1 VPFAYH
7 GVRDDIDYDPI
18 PWRNHRFDP
27 AALAAAVQTHAR
39 MERLWRAWHEHPGT
53 RTLVFCCSIDH
64 ARFAAAW
71 LAERGGRVASVFA
84 APGSADRSAAVT
96 QLLRGELDAL
106 CVVDIFNEGVD
117 LPALDRVVMLRP
129 TESAVIFL
137 QQLGRGLRRYEG
149 KERLTVIDFV
159 GNHRIFLDRLRR
171 LLSLVSSPTSL
182 RAYLESDAPPQLP
195 PGCSVD
201 LELEAKQL
209 LREAC

>member
-1 VPFAYH
+1 M
-7 GVRDDIDYDPI
+7 
-18 PWRNHRFDP
+18 
-27 AALAAAVQTHAR
+27 Q
-39 MERLWRAWHEHPGT
+39 RLWRAWHEHPGT

-71 LAERGGRVASVFA
+71 LAERGVRVASVFA
-84 APGSADRSAAVT
+84 APGSADRSAAAI
-96 QLLRGELDAL
+96 QLLQGELDAL

-129 TESAVIFL
+129 TESAVVFL
-137 QQLGRGLRRYEG
+137 QQLGRGLRRHDG

-182 RAYLESDAPPQLP
+182 RASSDVQ
-195 PGCSVD
+195 
-201 LELEAKQL
+201 
-209 LREAC
+209 REARLRPGA